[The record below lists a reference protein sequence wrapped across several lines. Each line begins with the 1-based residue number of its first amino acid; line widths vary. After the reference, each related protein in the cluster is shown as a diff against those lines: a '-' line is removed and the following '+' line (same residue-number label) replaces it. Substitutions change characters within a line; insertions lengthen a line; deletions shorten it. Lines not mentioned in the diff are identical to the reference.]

1 MNTKKPPVQK
11 KGRMIAFGLAV
22 VLLVAASFFIYNFIP
37 QKVARGL
44 VQASGHPRPLT
55 KNPGQAGLKY
65 QDVSFTTSDGI
76 TLKGWWIPAAVHP
89 ALGTVILTH
98 GLFHNRDQVLTR
110 AVFLQEAGYQVLAF
124 DLRGHGESGASPLS
138 GGFLESGDFL
148 AASAFLTQKHWV
160 QKPLVFFGFSLG
172 AICALRAGAVQA
184 VDAVIADSPLPNVKS
199 YVSRRTLGAPFSRL
213 PGFLARCL
221 QAYNSATGL
230 SLEEKDLDLVPVIR
244 QIQTVPVLLFSG
256 EKDDLA
262 VSGEV
267 QKLFDQCPSPHRRLV
282 FIPEAGHEQTYS
294 QFPVI
299 YEKAVLDFLK
309 DVREGFPKRPE
320 DAWFRPKSDIH
331 LNDHPTPAI
340 FSGSKTVTLTNR

>member
-1 MNTKKPPVQK
+1 VE
-11 KGRMIAFGLAV
+11 
-22 VLLVAASFFIYNFIP
+22 
-37 QKVARGL
+37 
-44 VQASGHPRPLT
+44 
-55 KNPGQAGLKY
+55 
-65 QDVSFTTSDGI
+65 FTTSEGI
-76 TLKGWWIPAAVHP
+76 TLKGWWIPASIHP

-110 AVFLQEAGYQVLAF
+110 AVFLQEAGYQVLTF
-124 DLRGHGESGASPLS
+124 DLRGHGESGPSPLS

-184 VDAVIADSPLPNVKS
+184 VDAVISDSPLPNVKS

-213 PGFLARCL
+213 PGFLTQCL

-230 SLEEKDLDLVPVIR
+230 RLEEKDLDLAPVVS
-244 QIQTVPVLLFSG
+244 QIQSVPVLIFSG

-262 VSGEV
+262 ISGEV

-282 FIPEAGHEQTYS
+282 YIPDAGHEQTYS

-309 DVREGFPKRPE
+309 DVREGFPKRP
-320 DAWFRPKSDIH
+320 DSSSYSPKSDLH
-331 LNDHPTPAI
+331 LLEHPTPG
-340 FSGSKTVTLTNR
+340 FFTGSRTVTLTNR